1 LENISKQEEDD
12 GCWNGKVVNNLGP
25 ATAPFN
31 MRNLVTTYAPHQ
43 PDFCSSQAHE
53 CDAKDMK
60 ELMMAQQTG
69 TPFPLTVW

>member
-1 LENISKQEEDD
+1 
-12 GCWNGKVVNNLGP
+12 
-25 ATAPFN
+25 